1 MSTMKLNIQLFGG
14 GSKWTAGIT
23 ESAIDEAYKDFCTKI
38 SETETAIRNY
48 NKVDEALKKGWS
60 GKDCEDYLT
69 KYHAHAESVCSQ
81 IEEYKVAVGKAL
93 EDLKANWAQFQNS
106 LIK

>member
-23 ESAIDEAYKDFCTKI
+23 ESAIDDAYKDFCSKI
-38 SETETAIRNY
+38 LDTENAIKDY
-48 NKVDEALKKGWS
+48 SSVDEALKKGWS
-60 GKDCEDYLT
+60 GKDCEDYIA
-69 KYHAHAESVCSQ
+69 KYHAHAESVIVQ
-81 IEEYKVAVGKAL
+81 IEEYKVAVGKAI
-93 EDLKANWAQFQNS
+93 EGLKANWAAFQNG